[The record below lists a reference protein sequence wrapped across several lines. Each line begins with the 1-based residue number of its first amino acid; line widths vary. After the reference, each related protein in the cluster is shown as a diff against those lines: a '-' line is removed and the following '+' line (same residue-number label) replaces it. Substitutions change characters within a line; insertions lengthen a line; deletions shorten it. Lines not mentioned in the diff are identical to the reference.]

1 MIPRELKKIKM
12 GTLQFLNPKPVVLI
26 GTVIDDKPNFLTVS
40 WTGITSSNPPTMSV
54 SIRNIRYSLKGIQEN
69 KTFSVNIPSVKM
81 VKETDYCG
89 SVSGSKYDKVKEC
102 EFKIFYGNLD
112 NAPLIEQC
120 PINIECK
127 VFQTIVIG
135 DHSIIIGEII
145 ESYINENCFTKDL
158 PDIKKIDPM
167 CFCTL
172 TTKAMGYYKLG
183 DFIAGT
189 NSIKKSKTD

>member
-1 MIPRELKKIKM
+1 MIPRDLKKIKM
-12 GTLQFLNPKPVVLI
+12 GTLQFLNPKPVVLV
-26 GTVIDDKPNFLTVS
+26 GTVIDNKPNFLTVS

>member
-1 MIPRELKKIKM
+1 MIPKDFQKLKM
-12 GTLQFLNPKPVVLI
+12 GVQPFLNPKPVVLV

>member
-1 MIPRELKKIKM
+1 MIPKDFKKIRM
-12 GTLQFLNPKPVVLI
+12 GVQPFLNPKPVVLV
-26 GTVIDDKPNFLTVS
+26 GTVIDNKPNFLTVS

>member
-12 GTLQFLNPKPVVLI
+12 GTLQFLNPKPVVLV
-26 GTVIDDKPNFLTVS
+26 GTVIDNKPNFLTVS

>member
-1 MIPRELKKIKM
+1 MIPNELKKIKM
-12 GTLQFLNPKPVVLI
+12 GAQQFLNPKPVVLV
-26 GTVIDDKPNFLTVS
+26 GTVIDNKPNFLTVS

-54 SIRNIRYSLKGIQEN
+54 AIRDIRYSLKGIQNN

-89 SVSGSKYDKVKEC
+89 SVSGSKYDKIKEC
-102 EFKIFYGNLD
+102 EFKIFYGNLAG
-112 NAPLIEQC
+112 APLIEQC

-145 ESYINENCFTKDL
+145 ESYISEDCFTNGL

-172 TTKAMGYYKLG
+172 TTKSMGYYKLG
-183 DFIAGT
+183 KYIGST
-189 NSIKKSKTD
+189 NSIKETKTD